1 MCRSGSF
8 TLVGCTVAPP
18 PPPPRAPHLVA
29 QLAGDSEWATSEAE
43 LVNKGNKRKRE
54 DGESSNAAWACTC

>member
-1 MCRSGSF
+1 
-8 TLVGCTVAPP
+8 
-18 PPPPRAPHLVA
+18 VA